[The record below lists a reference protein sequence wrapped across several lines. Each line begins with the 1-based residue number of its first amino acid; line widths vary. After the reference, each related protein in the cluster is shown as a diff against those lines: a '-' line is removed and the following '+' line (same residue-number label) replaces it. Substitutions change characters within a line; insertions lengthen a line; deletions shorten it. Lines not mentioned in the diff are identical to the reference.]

1 MNTEKRLKLFHRD
14 MFRVKKSCLSLSDI
28 VPRTRKNTITKQRIP
43 PQSQG
48 QGKKVKE
55 FAISIVNMKYEISF
69 EI

>member
-14 MFRVKKSCLSLSDI
+14 MFRVKKIGFPCLILY
-28 VPRTRKNTITKQRIP
+28 PERERTLLNKQRIP

>member
-14 MFRVKKSCLSLSDI
+14 MFRVKNSCLILY
-28 VPRTRKNTITKQRIP
+28 PERKRTLLNKQRIP